1 MQAMRPKDF
10 EELGSPKSE
19 KAPFVRQIVYEIRRT
34 SGFRGFYS
42 GIQANL
48 LKGVLASSISF
59 GIWENLKNLINYKS
73 KWILVYDRLVS
84 KMGPWIPDW
93 LETVIFW
100 SKMTNYMLT
109 KIINHKTVDYTIRIF
124 GIPLLILTLHHYL
137 LLLYLLK

>member
-48 LKGVLASSISF
+48 LKGEV
-59 GIWENLKNLINYKS
+59 
-73 KWILVYDRLVS
+73 
-84 KMGPWIPDW
+84 
-93 LETVIFW
+93 
-100 SKMTNYMLT
+100 
-109 KIINHKTVDYTIRIF
+109 
-124 GIPLLILTLHHYL
+124 
-137 LLLYLLK
+137 

>member
-84 KMGPWIPDW
+84 NWDLLGPGPVGFGPCIH
-93 LETVIFW
+93 IR
-100 SKMTNYMLT
+100 M
-109 KIINHKTVDYTIRIF
+109 KT
-124 GIPLLILTLHHYL
+124 
-137 LLLYLLK
+137 

>member
-1 MQAMRPKDF
+1 MCTKLTSDLYHYKDGNLRPLIPFAIGGASSLTAGFIVYPINLIKTKMQAMRPKDF

-59 GIWENLKNLINYKS
+59 GMWENLKNLFNYKS
-73 KWILVYDRLVS
+73 K
-84 KMGPWIPDW
+84 
-93 LETVIFW
+93 
-100 SKMTNYMLT
+100 
-109 KIINHKTVDYTIRIF
+109 
-124 GIPLLILTLHHYL
+124 
-137 LLLYLLK
+137 